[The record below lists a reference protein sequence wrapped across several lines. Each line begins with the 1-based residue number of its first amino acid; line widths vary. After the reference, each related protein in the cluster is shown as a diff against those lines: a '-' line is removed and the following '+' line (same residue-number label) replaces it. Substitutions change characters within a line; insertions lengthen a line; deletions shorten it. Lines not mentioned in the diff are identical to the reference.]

1 MYIQIVKIIDVLK
14 EIGFKRRREIVPL
27 DFIYP
32 RISPYINLKTFDV
45 NNLSDSCLEKINAAS
60 KNGLSIEEATNKD
73 VNIFYEFVKDDIK
86 ESASF
91 FRNLLNIYQNGEA
104 ELLLVKADYEDCLIN
119 ARDRYEKELD
129 MNNYWNE
136 LIQTDNNEQNL
147 NSKMQSDKNLIAYK
161 NELVA
166 ATDNLKKN
174 KYKYVGGA
182 VIIKYKNRISI
193 IANGVDKNEANL
205 NVNYYLFKALIDRYR
220 NDFDFLDLNGV
231 ASNFNQASKYWKF
244 NEEKL
249 DFKPTLYEFIGEF
262 DLVINDNA
270 FKRIQSKG
278 LLSKEFIPSHSFKDE
293 EI

>member
-1 MYIQIVKIIDVLK
+1 MGLAIIVCHK
-14 EIGFKRRREIVPL
+14 EPNIKYLVF
-27 DFIYP
+27 
-32 RISPYINLKTFDV
+32 
-45 NNLSDSCLEKINAAS
+45 CLFYHYYHK
-60 KNGLSIEEATNKD
+60 KD
-73 VNIFYEFVKDDIK
+73 
-86 ESASF
+86 
-91 FRNLLNIYQNGEA
+91 
-104 ELLLVKADYEDCLIN
+104 
-119 ARDRYEKELD
+119 
-129 MNNYWNE
+129 E
-136 LIQTDNNEQNL
+136 LIQTDNSEENL

>member
-1 MYIQIVKIIDVLK
+1 MGRTTAILK
-14 EIGFKRRREIVPL
+14 
-27 DFIYP
+27 
-32 RISPYINLKTFDV
+32 
-45 NNLSDSCLEKINAAS
+45 
-60 KNGLSIEEATNKD
+60 
-73 VNIFYEFVKDDIK
+73 
-86 ESASF
+86 
-91 FRNLLNIYQNGEA
+91 
-104 ELLLVKADYEDCLIN
+104 
-119 ARDRYEKELD
+119 
-129 MNNYWNE
+129 
-136 LIQTDNNEQNL
+136 
-147 NSKMQSDKNLIAYK
+147 NS
-161 NELVA
+161 
-166 ATDNLKKN
+166 
-174 KYKYVGGA
+174 
-182 VIIKYKNRISI
+182 SI